1 MVCKI
6 CLGYF
11 VFKGD
16 GAGGRGNRPGLYSE
30 WVFYKRRFQEA
41 CMRMGS

>member
-1 MVCKI
+1 M

-16 GAGGRGNRPGLYSE
+16 GAGEGGIGPDYIRSGFSIRGVFKRHVCGWDHSE
-30 WVFYKRRFQEA
+30 A
-41 CMRMGS
+41 G